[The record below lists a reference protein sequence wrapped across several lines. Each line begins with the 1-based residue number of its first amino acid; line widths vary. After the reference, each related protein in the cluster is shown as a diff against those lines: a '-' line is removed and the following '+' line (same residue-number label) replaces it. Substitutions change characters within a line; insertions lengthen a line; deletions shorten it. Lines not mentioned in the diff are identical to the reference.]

1 MKMEQETTSIRP
13 QLLETIRNDFNLN
26 IYEARIWLA
35 LLGCGVATAGK
46 LADISQVPRSR
57 CYDILET
64 LEKKGFILMKI
75 GRPIK
80 YIAVPPEEVMNR
92 VQKAIRGNHE
102 INMNILSELKE
113 SDIFGE
119 LELLFKAG
127 IQPIEI
133 NDISNTVVG
142 DKNINYFARQLVDK
156 AEKEIH
162 IACGRDS
169 ANRIVNSL
177 RSRLLHAK
185 KRGVDIALYGPLS
198 ENFGKKMKGINASHA
213 DHSMNFVCVDGK
225 ELLIY
230 ASPGDDPEFE
240 MAIWINTPFTVKLFW
255 SLFTPYI
262 KSSNL
267 H

>member
-1 MKMEQETTSIRP
+1 MEQETSNIRP

-35 LLGCGVATAGK
+35 LLGSGVATAGK

-92 VQKAIRGNHE
+92 VEKSIMSDHE
-102 INMNILSELKE
+102 GNMNVLTELKE
-113 SDIFGE
+113 SDIFRE
-119 LELLFKAG
+119 LELLYKAG
-127 IQPIEI
+127 IEPIEV
-133 NDISNTVVG
+133 NDLSNTVVG
-142 DKNINYFARQLVDK
+142 DKNINYFARQMVDK
-156 AEKEIH
+156 AEQEIH

-177 RSRLLHAK
+177 RSRLLHAR
-185 KRGVDIALYGPLS
+185 KRGVDINLYGPLS
-198 ENFGKKMKGINASHA
+198 ESYGKKMKGITLSHA
-213 DHSMNFVCVDGK
+213 DHSMNFVCIDNK

-230 ASPGDDPEFE
+230 ATPSADDPQYE
-240 MAIWINTPFTVKLFW
+240 MALWISAPFTVRLFW
-255 SLFTPYI
+255 ALFTPFI
-262 KSSNL
+262 KSSSL
-267 H
+267 R